1 MIGRRERGRA
11 SSSTR
16 SISTRWCRRIILVRQ
31 IDGVLD
37 LDWVHKEL
45 SSCYWYTGRPW
56 IRSGAD
62 DPDADCGTVFA
73 IRSERRLCT
82 EVQVNLAYRWFC
94 KLGIKDGI
102 PDHRQAP
109 NKSDGDPGQADFG
122 RAVARTALPRLISSI
137 SRDTVDHLVVL
148 GEQHLHSVLRS
159 HAHNYRCLASKMP
172 DFNISCWRR
181 S

>member
-1 MIGRRERGRA
+1 VARA
-11 SSSTR
+11 SSFTR
-16 SISTRWCRRIILVRQ
+16 SISTRWCRPIILVRQ

-45 SSCYWYTGRPW
+45 APYYWCKGRPS
-56 IRSGAD
+56 I
-62 DPDADCGTVFA
+62 DPVLMIWMLIVGRVFA

-94 KLGIKDGI
+94 KLGIEDGI

-109 NKSDGDPGQADFG
+109 MGIQDKPISAGAPWQNCFAE
-122 RAVARTALPRLISSI
+122 RLIGSI
-137 SRDTVDHLVVL
+137 SRECVDHLVVF

-159 HAHNYRCLASKMP
+159 HAHLLSMLGQ
-172 DFNISCWRR
+172 
-181 S
+181 